1 MSDSYFVIITF
12 FFLLFKVRY
21 FISQKNRT
29 LTSSW
34 ESGIATTFK
43 RISTVGGKNK
53 SVASDVTRRQ
63 SVRLDNKAAEILKE
77 EIDSG

>member
-53 SVASDVTRRQ
+53 RVASDVTRRQ
-63 SVRLDNKAAEILKE
+63 SVRLDNEAAEILKE